1 MAEASLSTMPL
12 FVKAGSIIPYY
23 MSVEKNINTDIPLE
37 IHVFTGEDAIFNLY
51 EDNGETIEY
60 KEGKYNVIPF
70 KWNDCTKELVIGKKL
85 GTYTTEDRD
94 ICVKLNGKNVA
105 TRVRYTGEEI
115 KLVLK

>member
-12 FVKAGSIIPYY
+12 YVKAGSIIPYY

-51 EDNGETIEY
+51 EDDGETIEY

-70 KWNDCTKELVIGKKL
+70 KWNDCTKE
-85 GTYTTEDRD
+85 DRE